1 MTTAK
6 LAVVG
11 LGYVGL
17 PVAATFAAE
26 MEVLGFDI
34 SEARVAE
41 LKKGRDSTG
50 EVSEKEMRLARGLTC
65 TTDPKELSQADVVIV
80 CVPTPVD
87 DSKRPDFTPL
97 VKASET
103 VGRHMKK
110 GAIVVY
116 ESTVYPGATEEVCI
130 PILEKFSGK
139 KWKTDFNVG
148 YSPERINPGDKT
160 HTLAT
165 VKKVVAGDTPQ
176 TLKTLSQLYGRIV
189 KAGIHEAESI
199 KVAEAAKIIEN
210 TQRDLNIA
218 LINECAMIFH
228 KMGIDTKAVLDAAG
242 TKWNFLDFRPGLV
255 GGHCIG
261 VDPYYLTEKAMML
274 GHHPEVILAGRRIND
289 GMGKWL
295 AEETVKS
302 MIHSGISIK
311 GSKVAVLGVTFK
323 ENVPDLRNSKV
334 VDVIREL
341 KAYGIEIFVHDPMA
355 DSKDAEHE
363 YGLTLVDFE
372 KLPKCDA
379 LILAVGHKQYRD
391 LGLKGLAQKTAEKAV
406 FVDVKSIFSRE
417 DVEKVGLKS
426 WRL

>member
-1 MTTAK
+1 MTTTK

-17 PVAATFAAE
+17 PVAVAFARQT
-26 MEVLGFDI
+26 EVIGFEI
-34 SEARVAE
+34 SDARVRE
-41 LKKGRDSTG
+41 LQAGRDSTG
-50 EVSEKEMRLARGLTC
+50 EVSLEELKEARGLTY
-65 TTDPKELSQADVVIV
+65 TVDPKALSAADIIIV

-87 DSKRPDFTPL
+87 DSKRPDFAPL
-97 VKASET
+97 LKASET
-103 VGRHMKK
+103 VGKHMKK
-110 GAIVVY
+110 NAVIVY

-130 PILEKFSGK
+130 PVLEKFSGK
-139 KWKTDFNVG
+139 KWKSEFFVG

-165 VKKVVAGDTPQ
+165 VKKVVSGDTPE
-176 TLKTLSQLYGRIV
+176 TLKILSKLYGQIV

-295 AEETVKS
+295 AEETVKA
-302 MIHSGISIK
+302 MIHNGISIK
-311 GSKVAVLGVTFK
+311 GSKVVVLGLTFK

-341 KAYGIEIFVHDPMA
+341 RAYDIDVYVHDPMA
-355 DSKDAEHE
+355 KSADAEHE
-363 YGLTLVDFE
+363 YGMKLMDFSAI
-372 KLPKCDA
+372 PRCDG
-379 LILAVGHKQYRD
+379 IVLAVGHREYRE
-391 LGLKGLAQKTAEKAV
+391 LGLKGLSQKAASNAV
-406 FVDVKSIFSRE
+406 FIDVKSLFPKSE
-417 DVEKVGLKS
+417 VEAVGLKS
-426 WRL
+426 WRM